1 MPLAL
6 GTMGPSVYWYTTRSS
21 GVVSLVLLTASVVLG
36 VIDVQ
41 RWSSPGWPRFVLDS
55 LHRTVSLL
63 AVVFLGLHILTA
75 ALDSFA
81 PISPVDAV
89 VPFIGSYRPLW
100 LGLGAV
106 AFDLLLAVA
115 VTSWLRRRLG
125 HRAWRMT
132 HWLAYA
138 SWPIALL
145 HGLGTGSDVKS
156 SWSLALT
163 AVCVVAVAAAVSVR
177 ALAGWPERRII
188 RGAALTLTAI
198 VPIGL
203 VLWLPG
209 GPLGHGWARRAGT
222 PVSLLASKAP
232 NAASPRAGSAS
243 PRTGGSSS
251 TQSVLRAPFSVNL
264 SGGIRQI
271 AGPAQGLVAVKIA
284 TSFSGPPAGRLDIE
298 IDGQPTGEGGV
309 SLSSSRVTLGGATA
323 PTIYRGQILTLNG
336 TRLIAKVTDG
346 KGQSLFL
353 RVNLGIDAEAGTV
366 RGTLAASA
374 A

>member
-1 MPLAL
+1 
-6 GTMGPSVYWYTTRSS
+6 
-21 GVVSLVLLTASVVLG
+21 
-36 VIDVQ
+36 
-41 RWSSPGWPRFVLDS
+41 
-55 LHRTVSLL
+55 
-63 AVVFLGLHILTA
+63 
-75 ALDSFA
+75 
-81 PISPVDAV
+81 V
-89 VPFIGSYRPLW
+89 VPFIGSYRPFW

-115 VTSWLRRRLG
+115 VTSLLRRRLG

-138 SWPIALL
+138 SWPTALL

-188 RGAALTLTAI
+188 RGGALTLTAI

-232 NAASPRAGSAS
+232 SAASPRTGSAS
-243 PRTGGSSS
+243 PRTGASSS
-251 TQSVLRAPFSVNL
+251 RQSALRAPFAVNL
-264 SGGIRQI
+264 TGGIRQV
-271 AGPAQGLVAVKIA
+271 AGPAPGLVTVKIA

-298 IDGQPTGEGGV
+298 IDGQPVGEGGV
-309 SLSSSRVTLGGATA
+309 SLTSSRVTLGGASA

-336 TRLIAKVTDG
+336 TRLVAKVTG
-346 KGQSLFL
+346 GEGQSLFL
-353 RVNLGIDAEAGTV
+353 RVNLGIDAGAGTV
-366 RGTLAASA
+366 SGTLAASA

>member
-1 MPLAL
+1 
-6 GTMGPSVYWYTTRSS
+6 
-21 GVVSLVLLTASVVLG
+21 VVALVLLSVSVVLG

-55 LHRTVSLL
+55 LHRSVSLL
-63 AVVFLGLHILTA
+63 VVVFLGLHILTA

-89 VPFIGSYRPLW
+89 VPFIGSYRPFW

-115 VTSWLRRRLG
+115 ITSMIRRRLG
-125 HRAWRMT
+125 HRAWRVT

-138 SWPIALL
+138 CWPIALL
-145 HGLGTGSDVKS
+145 HALGTGSDVKS

-163 AVCVVAVAAAVSVR
+163 AVCIVVVAGAVSVR
-177 ALAGWPERRII
+177 ALSGWPERRII
-188 RGAALTLTAI
+188 RVGALALTAI

-209 GPLGHGWARRAGT
+209 GPLGRGWARRAGT

-232 NAASPRAGSAS
+232 NAAAARAGSAG
-243 PRTGGSSS
+243 PRAGGSNS
-251 TQSVLRAPFSVNL
+251 TQRALRAPFDVNL
-264 SGGIRQI
+264 SGTIRQVS
-271 AGPAQGLVAVKIA
+271 GPGQGLVTVKIA
-284 TSFSGPPAGRLDIE
+284 TSFSGPPSGHLDIE
-298 IDGQPTGEGGV
+298 IDGQPVEEGGV

-323 PTIYRGQILTLNG
+323 ATIYRGQILALNG
-336 TRLIAKVTDG
+336 NRLIASVTDG
-346 KGQSLFL
+346 EGQRLSL
-353 RVNLGIDAEAGTV
+353 RVALGIDAAAGTV
-366 RGTLAASA
+366 SGTLAASA
-374 A
+374 TTGAGNE